1 MDFIWEGSWK
11 LEQMFTLSKGEGC
24 WKEMKKNCAPKSM
37 GECALRELRREKLKS
52 LEKCQPILKEKVI
65 EERKKGKNI
74 HLLES
79 KGRLGK
85 KR

>member
-1 MDFIWEGSWK
+1 
-11 LEQMFTLSKGEGC
+11 L
-24 WKEMKKNCAPKSM
+24 KN
-37 GECALRELRREKLKS
+37 
-52 LEKCQPILKEKVI
+52 LEKCQPISKEKVI

>member
-1 MDFIWEGSWK
+1 MNKCSPFPFERDVEKNEKK
-11 LEQMFTLSKGEGC
+11 LCTKVHGRMCLERITERKI
-24 WKEMKKNCAPKSM
+24 
-37 GECALRELRREKLKS
+37 EKLRKMS
-52 LEKCQPILKEKVI
+52 THFKRESDWRKEKG
-65 EERKKGKNI
+65 RNI

>member
-1 MDFIWEGSWK
+1 MRGK
-11 LEQMFTLSKGEGC
+11 LETWTNVHPFKRRGML
-24 WKEMKKNCAPKSM
+24 KEMKKNCAPKSIW
-37 GECALRELRREKLKS
+37 ECAWRELKREKLKN
-52 LEKCQPILKEKVI
+52 LEKCQPISKEKVI

>member
-1 MDFIWEGSWK
+1 M
-11 LEQMFTLSKGEGC
+11 LERI
-24 WKEMKKNCAPKSM
+24 KERKI
-37 GECALRELRREKLKS
+37 EKLRKMS
-52 LEKCQPILKEKVI
+52 THFKRESAWRKE
-65 EERKKGKNI
+65 KGKNI